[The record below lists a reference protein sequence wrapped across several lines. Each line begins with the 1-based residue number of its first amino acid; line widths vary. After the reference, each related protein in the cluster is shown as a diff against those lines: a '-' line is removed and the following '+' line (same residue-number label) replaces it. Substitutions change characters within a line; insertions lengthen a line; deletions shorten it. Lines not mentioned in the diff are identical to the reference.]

1 MRISDWSSD
10 VCSSDLTSFGAT
22 CEQRPVWNDDQED
35 VTVGA
40 GPVSAEQADQRLRT
54 AVDDAEPVAAQRFL
68 DLRGQLLRALRV
80 EAGVDAFTAEGS
92 LPLLDVGEAVGDPV
106 GVVGEGADRRG
117 GRRAGV
123 RSEEHTS
130 ELQSLMRISY
140 AVFCLKK

>member
-80 EAGVDAFTAEGS
+80 EAGVDAFAAEGK
-92 LPLLDVGEAVGDPV
+92 L
-106 GVVGEGADRRG
+106 
-117 GRRAGV
+117 GRAACRERV
-123 RSEEHTS
+123 
-130 ELQSLMRISY
+130 LQY
-140 AVFCLKK
+140 G